1 MFTMQAPC
9 LYSGTSILYTTMEW
23 NCRNCENKCMYWLK
37 NGVYELMAFS
47 VCVLILQYIH
57 IPKTCQNLD
66 LHYSYE
72 TNLTAL
78 AVVNSLLQ

>member
-1 MFTMQAPC
+1 MLNMQAPC

-23 NCRNCENKCMYWLK
+23 NCKNCENKCMYWLK
-37 NGVYELMAFS
+37 NVVYELMAFS
-47 VCVLILQYIH
+47 VYVLILQYIR

-66 LHYSYE
+66 MHYNYK
-72 TNLTAL
+72 TNLTTL